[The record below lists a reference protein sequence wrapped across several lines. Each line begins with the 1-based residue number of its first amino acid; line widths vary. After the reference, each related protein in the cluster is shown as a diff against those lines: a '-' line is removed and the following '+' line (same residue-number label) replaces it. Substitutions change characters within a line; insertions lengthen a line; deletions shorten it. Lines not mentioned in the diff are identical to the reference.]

1 RMSGEHEIVSPRR
14 LRTDPAA
21 MAPTV
26 VDLASEANRRPS
38 ERDTPASSSGIGTF
52 LFVLLLLGGAGAAVW
67 HFKLRDTSSSASGQA
82 PAHATGS
89 APGSRALAG
98 SEHVAPPA
106 DASVELAGDPAGAL
120 DAGALADAPSDLVAD
135 GGLLD
140 APATADA
147 GLAEPDAGNG
157 AGDG

>member
-1 RMSGEHEIVSPRR
+1 
-14 LRTDPAA
+14 
-21 MAPTV
+21 
-26 VDLASEANRRPS
+26 

-67 HFKLRDTSSSASGQA
+67 HFKLRDTSSGASGQA
-82 PAHATGS
+82 PAHAT
-89 APGSRALAG
+89 GSRALAG

-157 AGDG
+157 AGDGAGEAAGEAAADEIEIDPV